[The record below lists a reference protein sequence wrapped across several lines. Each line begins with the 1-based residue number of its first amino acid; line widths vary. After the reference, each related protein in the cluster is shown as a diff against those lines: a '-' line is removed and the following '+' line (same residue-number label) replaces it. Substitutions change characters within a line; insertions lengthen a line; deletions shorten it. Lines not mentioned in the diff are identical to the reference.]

1 MMDDA
6 LADGEAALWAIG
18 AREAAPRPMSPAF
31 VAEVASLR
39 EVVALLAMGL
49 DAVAPDARVWP
60 ALQRE
65 LPGGDA
71 NRVAPPPVDDIA
83 RRRARLAYAVAGV
96 SAAAAAAAALL
107 WLDARAARDHA
118 SEDRAALRER
128 LDPLTSPDLT
138 LTTFHGQDAGV
149 ARVLAG
155 AGGRR
160 WLVIALDLPSVAGH
174 DYQLWFVPEAGAPVS
189 AGLLRPDLLGVH
201 DALTTVPSE
210 LGRVRPAISLEPSG
224 GSPSPT
230 VVKLVGDMI

>member
-39 EVVALLAMGL
+39 EVVALLAIGL
-49 DAVAPDARVWP
+49 DAVTPDARVWP
-60 ALQRE
+60 ALERE
-65 LPGGDA
+65 LSESDA
-71 NRVAPPPVDDIA
+71 NRAAPPVDDIA
-83 RRRARLAYAVAGV
+83 RRRARLAYVVAGV

-107 WLDARAARDHA
+107 WIDARAARDQA
-118 SEDRAALRER
+118 TADRAALRDR
-128 LDPLTSPDLT
+128 MNPLTSPDLT

-201 DALTTVPSE
+201 DALTTVPAE
-210 LGRVRPAISLEPSG
+210 LGRVRPAISLEPAG
-224 GSPSPT
+224 GSPAPT
-230 VVKLVGDMI
+230 DVKLLGDMI